1 MCISKSDDY
10 IHSWRVYPVP
20 DTVLEV
26 QDALV
31 SNLNRD
37 YSSSFISAARKKQL
51 RGK

>member
-1 MCISKSDDY
+1 MCISKRDDCIY
-10 IHSWRVYPVP
+10 SWRVYPVP

-26 QDALV
+26 QDASV

-37 YSSSFISAARKKQL
+37 DSFSFIAAAREKQL